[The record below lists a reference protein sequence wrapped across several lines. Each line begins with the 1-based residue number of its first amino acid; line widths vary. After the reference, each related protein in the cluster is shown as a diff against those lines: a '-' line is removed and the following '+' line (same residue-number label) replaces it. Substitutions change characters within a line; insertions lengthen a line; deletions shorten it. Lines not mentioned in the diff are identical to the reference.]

1 MKTISLKDS
10 VSEIVDNRGKTCP
23 TVETGMA
30 LIATNCVKS
39 SSLYVSK
46 ERVRYVDNKTYNEF
60 FRGHPIPGD
69 LIFVTKGSPGE
80 VCMVPD
86 EVDFCIA
93 QDMVALRPNSEIIY
107 PKYLFAV
114 LRSKETKMKIR
125 NLHVGSLIPHFKKSD
140 FDRLELPL
148 LDKSKQIFIGD
159 FYYSVSK
166 KIDLNQKMNET
177 LEEIAKA
184 LFKSWFIDFDP
195 VRAKSE
201 GNSTGLSKEISD
213 LFPDSF
219 EDSELGKIPRGWSIS
234 VIKDIATKIS
244 DKYKKDEDW
253 SKEKLIDLS
262 RMPSNSIAL
271 NSYGKGD
278 QLSTSVCKFQK
289 YDFLF
294 GSIRPYFYKAGICP
308 FDGVSNT
315 SVFILRANKIF
326 DREFMYFYSSSMNTF
341 KKSVQYS
348 GGTKMPIIKWSD
360 FKEFKFASP
369 NKELREHFS
378 SKIKPIVDKII
389 SNIEEEEVL
398 TKLRD
403 LLLPKLISGEIK
415 ISEAESLIEEASI

>member
-1 MKTISLKDS
+1 MKIKRKKISELGE
-10 VSEIVDNRGKTCP
+10 VITGKTP
-23 TVETGMA
+23 
-30 LIATNCVKS
+30 
-39 SSLYVSK
+39 SK
-46 ERVRYVDNKTYNEF
+46 NFSKPFGNKLQFFTPSDIQNQRYVDKTQRCLSEESIEKLNKYVLPKNTILVTCIGSDMGKVCITRSEGISNQQINAI
-60 FRGHPIPGD
+60 IPNKEND
-69 LIFVTKGSPGE
+69 
-80 VCMVPD
+80 
-86 EVDFCIA
+86 
-93 QDMVALRPNSEIIY
+93 
-107 PKYLFAV
+107 YLFIYYLLKTKKNY
-114 LRSKETKMKIR
+114 LRNYASGGSTMPIINKNDFSNLEFNIPPLPTQINISSFLSSLDEKI
-125 NLHVGSLIPHFKKSD
+125 
-140 FDRLELPL
+140 E
-148 LDKSKQIFIGD
+148 
-159 FYYSVSK
+159 
-166 KIDLNQKMNET
+166 LNQKMNET
-177 LEEIAKA
+177 LEDIGKS

-201 GNSTGLSKEISD
+201 GRPTGLSKRISD

-219 EDSELGKIPRGWSIS
+219 DDSELGEIPRGWSIS
-234 VIKDIATKIS
+234 VINDIATKIS

-271 NSYGKGD
+271 NSFGKGD

-341 KKSVQYS
+341 EKSVQYS

-360 FKEFKFASP
+360 FKEFKFACP

-389 SNIEEEEVL
+389 LNIEEEEVL